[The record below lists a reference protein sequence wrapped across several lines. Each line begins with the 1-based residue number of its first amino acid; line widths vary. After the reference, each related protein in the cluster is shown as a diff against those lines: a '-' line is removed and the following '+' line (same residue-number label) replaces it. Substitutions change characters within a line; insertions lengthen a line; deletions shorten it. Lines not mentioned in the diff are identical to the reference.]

1 MMAVASLL
9 SAYVVLQVPEGGSPW
24 MYLLLA
30 SAVCA
35 GALALNARRRT
46 HGRSNA

>member
-1 MMAVASLL
+1 MAVANLL
-9 SAYVVLQVPEGGSPW
+9 GAYLVLQVPEGGSPW

-35 GALALNARRRT
+35 GALALNARNRT
-46 HGRSNA
+46 QHGRSNG